1 MMPTG
6 DALERQGNTKTT
18 RKKKPKSKLSHSGLL
33 AVLVEFVFVDD
44 QGVQHGFDE
53 ID

>member
-1 MMPTG
+1 MPTG
-6 DALERQGNTKTT
+6 DALERQGNTKT
-18 RKKKPKSKLSHSGLL
+18 RKKKPKSKLSHSALL
-33 AVLVEFVFVDD
+33 AVLVEFVFVDN